1 MEQTS
6 DIFLPSM
13 TSRYIEVGDTF
24 GMQANSLGT
33 NFLIDSLMSL
43 GGEWHLGSI
52 EFGTVKFCNQFLRF
66 NKWQSQCHLF

>member
-6 DIFLPSM
+6 DMFLPSM
-13 TSRYIEVGDTF
+13 TSRYMEVGDTF
-24 GMQANSLGT
+24 GIQANSLGT